1 MFVNG
6 HPLKCPHCGGVNFT
20 HDRAQLNTA
29 GMTFLKLD
37 WLNKSADTFIC
48 NDCGRIEWFL
58 NAKMQTKKVV
68 RKTRGHDCPRCGFFV
83 SPSVALCP
91 NCGKPA

>member
-6 HPLKCPHCGGVNFT
+6 HPLKCGHCGGQQF
-20 HDRAQLNTA
+20 RQQKAQLNTA

-48 NDCGRIEWFL
+48 SDCGHIEWFVDATVL
-58 NAKMQTKKVV
+58 GSSTGE
-68 RKTRGHDCPRCGFFV
+68 GHDCARCGYFL
-83 SPSVALCP
+83 SESVAVCP
-91 NCGKPA
+91 NCGQPA